1 MGDVAQGTDGVG
13 HAVAHAEERGA
24 ECHAGHGGGVVHLLL
39 SVGLGQAGLAID
51 GLSQVV
57 PDELGRVQGHAV
69 GEVVRVHGHVGF
81 HRVGQG
87 VEAGVG
93 GQLARLGASQHRVHD
108 GHGRSQRVVG
118 DRVLVAG
125 LVIGDHGERGDLGTG
140 AGGGRDAHQLGLLA
154 QRRDLE
160 GALTDIE
167 ELLAHVGE
175 GDFRVLV
182 EQPHNLGGIH
192 RGAAANRDDRVRLEL
207 LAHHLSALF
216 DGLDGGLRLDVVDD
230 AEGHTVGAGAQLV
243 DDLVD
248 NAELLHDLIAH
259 DDGLL
264 DAVHVAQVL
273 DGVRLEVCLG
283 RDLEPLHVVVP
294 PSNALD
300 INEIHGLHVA
310 GHRVAAVGAAAQGQR
325 RGDGVVDV
333 ADAAKGGRLVPDDA
347 AGVHTDA
354 VLTHELLVVGVDGG
368 GVAGTQLEHLLAHL
382 EGLLLVV
389 GLEHGLHRGELLV
402 GQRLVV
408 GDFLALGGQNGGV
421 GRNLEASSLGD
432 ELRGLARHRGV
443 QHGLD
448 AGTGSAAEHV
458 LFQLGLLFSVDEV
471 GLTDLELLDELVV
484 DVLVGDDGLLGGADH
499 AVIEVLG
506 EHQIVGGAH
515 DVNIGV
521 NVGRGVAGT
530 HAEGGLAGGVSGLDH
545 ARTTSGEDRGHA
557 RMLHQGACGLDG
569 RMLNPLDTVLR
580 STGFDGGVAHDLSG
594 FNGALLRTGVEAEDN
609 RATGLQGDEGLED
622 GGGGRVGDRGDAGDH
637 ADGLGDLIDAHHIVF
652 ADDAHGLLAGQI
664 VGDVLAGEDV
674 LGGLVFHETTAGL
687 VDGHLGENEVLVQSG
702 DGCLGDDTINLL
714 LVEVLEF
721 VESLLGAGNQRVNLG
736 LSCGL
741 LLFWGRLGSFDL
753 LLCFCHL
760 GSSSIFLGYM
770 AKFWAIASSPQLHQ
784 RDTASVTENDR

>member
-1 MGDVAQGTDGVG
+1 M
-13 HAVAHAEERGA
+13 
-24 ECHAGHGGGVVHLLL
+24 
-39 SVGLGQAGLAID
+39 
-51 GLSQVV
+51 
-57 PDELGRVQGHAV
+57 
-69 GEVVRVHGHVGF
+69 
-81 HRVGQG
+81 
-87 VEAGVG
+87 
-93 GQLARLGASQHRVHD
+93 
-108 GHGRSQRVVG
+108 
-118 DRVLVAG
+118 
-125 LVIGDHGERGDLGTG
+125 
-140 AGGGRDAHQLGLLA
+140 
-154 QRRDLE
+154 
-160 GALTDIE
+160 
-167 ELLAHVGE
+167 
-175 GDFRVLV
+175 
-182 EQPHNLGGIH
+182 
-192 RGAAANRDDRVRLEL
+192 
-207 LAHHLSALF
+207 
-216 DGLDGGLRLDVVDD
+216 
-230 AEGHTVGAGAQLV
+230 
-243 DDLVD
+243 
-248 NAELLHDLIAH
+248 
-259 DDGLL
+259 
-264 DAVHVAQVL
+264 
-273 DGVRLEVCLG
+273 
-283 RDLEPLHVVVP
+283 
-294 PSNALD
+294 
-300 INEIHGLHVA
+300 
-310 GHRVAAVGAAAQGQR
+310 
-325 RGDGVVDV
+325 
-333 ADAAKGGRLVPDDA
+333 
-347 AGVHTDA
+347 HTDA

-389 GLEHGLHRGELLV
+389 GLEHGLHRSELLV

-458 LFQLGLLFSVDEV
+458 LFQLGLLFGVDEV

-515 DVNIGV
+515 DVHV
-521 NVGRGVAGT
+521 LVDVGRRVAGA
-530 HAEGGLAGGVSGLDH
+530 HAQGGLAGGVCGLDH
-545 ARTTSGEDRGHA
+545 ARTAGREDGGDA
-557 RMLHQGACGLDG
+557 VVLHQCAGRLDG
-569 RMLNPLDTVLR
+569 GVLDPLDAVLGGAR
-580 STGFDGGVAHDLSG
+580 LDGGVAHDLG
-594 FNGALLRTGVEAEDN
+594 CCDGTVLGAGVEAEDD
-609 RATGLQGDEGLED
+609 RAAGLQCDQGLED

>member
-1 MGDVAQGTDGVG
+1 M
-13 HAVAHAEERGA
+13 
-24 ECHAGHGGGVVHLLL
+24 HLLL

-108 GHGRSQRVVG
+108 GHGRGQRVVG

-273 DGVRLEVCLG
+273 DGVRLEVGLG
-283 RDLEPLHVVVP
+283 RNLEPLHVVVP
-294 PSNALD
+294 PSDALD
-300 INEIHGLHVA
+300 VDEVDCLDVA
-310 GHRVAAVGAAAQGQR
+310 GHGVAAVGAAAQGQG

-333 ADAAKGGRLVPDDA
+333 AHAAEGARGVPDDT
-347 AGVHTDA
+347 AGVHALA
-354 VLTHELLVVGVDGG
+354 VLADQVTVVGVDGG
-368 GVAGTQLEHLLAHL
+368 GVAGAMLQHGFAHL
-382 EGLLLVV
+382 EGLFLVV
-389 GLEHGLHRGELLV
+389 GLQHGLDRSKLLH
-402 GQRLVV
+402 GQRLVLA
-408 GDFLALGGQNGGV
+408 DFLALSGKDGGV
-421 GRNLEASSLGD
+421 FRNLEAGGLGD
-432 ELRGLARHRGV
+432 VLRGLARHHGVELRGLSGV
-443 QHGLD
+443 SG
-448 AGTGSAAEHV
+448 AAEHV
-458 LFQLGLLFSVDEV
+458 LLELGLLVSVHEI
-471 GLTDLELLDELVV
+471 GLATLEFLNERSV
-484 DVLVGDDGLLGGADH
+484 DVLVGDDGLLGSADH

-506 EHQIVGGAH
+506 KNQIVGCTH
-515 DVNIGV
+515 DVDVLV
-521 NVGRGVAGT
+521 NVCRSIARADAQGR
-530 HAEGGLAGGVSGLDH
+530 LAGGVCGLDH
-545 ARTTSGEDRGHA
+545 ARTTGGEDGGDTI
-557 RMLHQGACGLDG
+557 MLHQGASGLDG
-569 RMLNPLDTVLR
+569 RMLDPLNTVLR
-580 STGFDGGVAHDLSG
+580 SACCDSGIANDLGGRDGAVLCA
-594 FNGALLRTGVEAEDN
+594 RVEAEDD
-609 RATGLQGDEGLED
+609 RAAGLQCDQRLED
-622 GGGGRVGDRGDAGDH
+622 GGGGRVGDRGHASDDANRLGDFVDAQH
-637 ADGLGDLIDAHHIVF
+637 VVLADDADGLLTS
-652 ADDAHGLLAGQI
+652 QI
-664 VGDVLAGEDV
+664 VGDMLAGEDV
-674 LGGLVFHETTAGL
+674 LGGLVFDQTTVGL
-687 VDGHLGENEVLVQSG
+687 LDGHLGEHQVLVQG
-702 DGCLGDDTINLL
+702 CDGSLGHDVVNLL
-714 LVEVLEF
+714 LIELLEF
-721 VESLLGAGNQRVNLG
+721 IKSLQALLDQSVDLSLG
-736 LSCGL
+736 CGE
-741 LLFWGRLGSFDL
+741 LLFRSRLGRLF
-753 LLCFCHL
+753 LLCVCHL
-760 GSSSIFLGYM
+760 KSSSILWGF
-770 AKFWAIASSPQLHQ
+770 AK
-784 RDTASVTENDR
+784 

>member
-1 MGDVAQGTDGVG
+1 M
-13 HAVAHAEERGA
+13 
-24 ECHAGHGGGVVHLLL
+24 
-39 SVGLGQAGLAID
+39 
-51 GLSQVV
+51 
-57 PDELGRVQGHAV
+57 
-69 GEVVRVHGHVGF
+69 
-81 HRVGQG
+81 
-87 VEAGVG
+87 
-93 GQLARLGASQHRVHD
+93 
-108 GHGRSQRVVG
+108 
-118 DRVLVAG
+118 
-125 LVIGDHGERGDLGTG
+125 
-140 AGGGRDAHQLGLLA
+140 
-154 QRRDLE
+154 
-160 GALTDIE
+160 
-167 ELLAHVGE
+167 
-175 GDFRVLV
+175 
-182 EQPHNLGGIH
+182 
-192 RGAAANRDDRVRLEL
+192 
-207 LAHHLSALF
+207 
-216 DGLDGGLRLDVVDD
+216 
-230 AEGHTVGAGAQLV
+230 
-243 DDLVD
+243 
-248 NAELLHDLIAH
+248 
-259 DDGLL
+259 
-264 DAVHVAQVL
+264 
-273 DGVRLEVCLG
+273 
-283 RDLEPLHVVVP
+283 
-294 PSNALD
+294 
-300 INEIHGLHVA
+300 
-310 GHRVAAVGAAAQGQR
+310 
-325 RGDGVVDV
+325 
-333 ADAAKGGRLVPDDA
+333 
-347 AGVHTDA
+347 
-354 VLTHELLVVGVDGG
+354 
-368 GVAGTQLEHLLAHL
+368 
-382 EGLLLVV
+382 
-389 GLEHGLHRGELLV
+389 
-402 GQRLVV
+402 
-408 GDFLALGGQNGGV
+408 
-421 GRNLEASSLGD
+421 
-432 ELRGLARHRGV
+432 
-443 QHGLD
+443 
-448 AGTGSAAEHV
+448 
-458 LFQLGLLFSVDEV
+458 
-471 GLTDLELLDELVV
+471 
-484 DVLVGDDGLLGGADH
+484 GDDGLLGGADH